1 MRLKNLYSQAK
12 HQVPNLYILKLLVA
26 SMSGLVKELR
36 GKTGAGILDCQNA
49 LKETDS
55 DIEKAVDLLRQ
66 KGLAAAQKKAG
77 RETKEGVISSYI
89 HAGSKI
95 GVLVEINCETDFVAR
110 NDEFQSLVKDVA
122 LQIAAA
128 NPVYIQRE
136 NVSAEIIEREKSV
149 YLGQAKEMGKP
160 EAAWDKIVQGK
171 LEKFYQEQCLIEQSF
186 IKDPNSTIKQI
197 LTEKIAKLG
206 ENISIAR
213 FTRYQL
219 GQE

>member
-1 MRLKNLYSQAK
+1 M
-12 HQVPNLYILKLLVA
+12 
-26 SMSGLVKELR
+26 
-36 GKTGAGILDCQNA
+36 
-49 LKETDS
+49 
-55 DIEKAVDLLRQ
+55 
-66 KGLAAAQKKAG
+66 
-77 RETKEGVISSYI
+77 ISSYI

-110 NDEFQSLVKDVA
+110 NEEFQSLVKDVA

-128 NPVYIQRE
+128 NPSYVQRE
-136 NVSAEIIEREKSV
+136 NVPAEIIEREKNV
-149 YLGQAKEMGKP
+149 YLGQAKEMEKP
-160 EAAWDKIVQGK
+160 KAAWDKIVQGK

>member
-1 MRLKNLYSQAK
+1 M
-12 HQVPNLYILKLLVA
+12 
-26 SMSGLVKELR
+26 
-36 GKTGAGILDCQNA
+36 
-49 LKETDS
+49 
-55 DIEKAVDLLRQ
+55 
-66 KGLAAAQKKAG
+66 
-77 RETKEGVISSYI
+77 ISSYI

-110 NDEFQSLVKDVA
+110 NEEFQSLVKDVA

-128 NPVYIQRE
+128 NPIYIKRE
-136 NVSAEIIEREKSV
+136 NVSTEVIEREKSV

>member
-1 MRLKNLYSQAK
+1 MS
-12 HQVPNLYILKLLVA
+12 
-26 SMSGLVKELR
+26 SMGTLVKELR

-55 DIEKAVDLLRQ
+55 DIEKAIDLLRQ
-66 KGLAAAQKKAG
+66 RGLAAAQKKAG
-77 RETKEGVISSYI
+77 RETKEGVVSSYI

-95 GVLVEINCETDFVAR
+95 GVLVEVNCETDFVAR
-110 NDEFQSLVKDVA
+110 NDEFQELVKDVA

-128 NPVYIQRE
+128 SPAYVKRDQ
-136 NVSAEIIEREKSV
+136 VSPEQVEREKAI
-149 YLGQAKEMGKP
+149 YLAQAKELGKP
-160 EAAWDKIVQGK
+160 AAAIEKIVRGK

-186 IKDPNSTIKQI
+186 IKDPNVTI
-197 LTEKIAKLG
+197 TEIRTQKIAKLG

-219 GQE
+219 GQD

>member
-1 MRLKNLYSQAK
+1 MS
-12 HQVPNLYILKLLVA
+12 
-26 SMSGLVKELR
+26 SMSALVKELR
-36 GKTGAGILDCQNA
+36 AKTGAGILNCQNA
-49 LKETDS
+49 LKETDL
-55 DIEKAVDLLRQ
+55 DIEKAIDLLRQ

-77 RETKEGVISSYI
+77 RETKEGLISSYI

-110 NDEFQSLVKDVA
+110 NEEFQGLIKEVA
-122 LQIAAA
+122 LQIAAT
-128 NPVYIQRE
+128 NPTYVRRE
-136 NVSAEIIEREKSV
+136 DVHADQIEREKAV

-160 EAAWDKIVQGK
+160 EAAWEKIVQGK
-171 LEKFYQEQCLIEQSF
+171 LEKFYQEQCLLEQSF
-186 IKDPNSTIKQI
+186 IKDPNITIKEI
-197 LTEKIAKLG
+197 LTDKISKLG

>member
-1 MRLKNLYSQAK
+1 MS
-12 HQVPNLYILKLLVA
+12 
-26 SMSGLVKELR
+26 SMSALVKELR
-36 GKTGAGILDCQNA
+36 AKTGAGILNCQNA
-49 LKETDS
+49 LKETDL
-55 DIEKAVDLLRQ
+55 DIEKAIDLLRQ

-77 RETKEGVISSYI
+77 RETKEGLISSYI

-110 NDEFQSLVKDVA
+110 NEEFQGLIKEVA
-122 LQIAAA
+122 LQIAAT
-128 NPVYIQRE
+128 NPTYVRRE
-136 NVSAEIIEREKSV
+136 DVQADQIEREKAV

-160 EAAWDKIVQGK
+160 EAAWEKIVQGK
-171 LEKFYQEQCLIEQSF
+171 LEKFYQEQCLLEQSF
-186 IKDPNSTIKQI
+186 IKDPNITIKEI
-197 LTEKIAKLG
+197 LTDKITKLG

>member
-1 MRLKNLYSQAK
+1 
-12 HQVPNLYILKLLVA
+12 
-26 SMSGLVKELR
+26 MSVSVKELR
-36 GKTGAGILDCQNA
+36 AKTGAGILDCQNA
-49 LKETDS
+49 LKETNL
-55 DIEKAVDLLRQ
+55 DIEKAIDLLRQ

-77 RETKEGVISSYI
+77 RETKEGLVSSYI

-110 NDEFQSLVKDVA
+110 TEEFQGLIKEVA
-122 LQIAAA
+122 LQIAAT
-128 NPVYIQRE
+128 NPTYIQRE
-136 NVSAEIIEREKSV
+136 DVPADKIEREKAV

-160 EAAWDKIVQGK
+160 EAAWGKIVQGK
-171 LEKFYQEQCLIEQSF
+171 LDKFYQEQCLLEQSF
-186 IKDPNSTIKQI
+186 IKDPNITIKEI
-197 LTEKIAKLG
+197 LTGKIAKLG

>member
-1 MRLKNLYSQAK
+1 MS
-12 HQVPNLYILKLLVA
+12 
-26 SMSGLVKELR
+26 SMGTLVKELR

-55 DIEKAVDLLRQ
+55 DIEKAIDLLRQ
-66 KGLAAAQKKAG
+66 RGLAAAQKKAG

-95 GVLVEINCETDFVAR
+95 GVLVEVNCETDFVAR
-110 NDEFQSLVKDVA
+110 NEEFQELVKDVA

-128 NPVYIQRE
+128 NPSYVKRAQVPSE
-136 NVSAEIIEREKSV
+136 QVEREKAI
-149 YLGQAKEMGKP
+149 YLAQAKELGKP
-160 EAAWDKIVQGK
+160 EAATEKIVQGK
-171 LEKFYQEQCLIEQSF
+171 LEKFYQENCLLEQSF
-186 IKDPNSTIKQI
+186 IKDPNVSITEI
-197 LTEKIAKLG
+197 LTQKIAKLG

>member
-1 MRLKNLYSQAK
+1 
-12 HQVPNLYILKLLVA
+12 
-26 SMSGLVKELR
+26 MSALVKELR
-36 GKTGAGILDCQNA
+36 AKTGAGILNCQNA
-49 LKETDS
+49 LKETDL
-55 DIEKAVDLLRQ
+55 DIEKAIDLLRQ

-77 RETKEGVISSYI
+77 RETKEGLISSYI

-110 NDEFQSLVKDVA
+110 NEEFQGLIKEVA
-122 LQIAAA
+122 LQIAAT
-128 NPVYIQRE
+128 NPTYVRRE
-136 NVSAEIIEREKSV
+136 DVQADQIEREKAV

-160 EAAWDKIVQGK
+160 EATWEKIVQGK
-171 LEKFYQEQCLIEQSF
+171 LEKFYQEQCLLEQSF
-186 IKDPNSTIKQI
+186 IKDPNITIKEI
-197 LTEKIAKLG
+197 LTDKITKLG

>member
-1 MRLKNLYSQAK
+1 M
-12 HQVPNLYILKLLVA
+12 P
-26 SMSGLVKELR
+26 SMSTLVKELR

-49 LKETDS
+49 LKDTDS
-55 DIEKAVDLLRQ
+55 DIEKAIDLLRQ
-66 KGLAAAQKKAG
+66 KGLATAQKKAG

-110 NDEFQSLVKDVA
+110 NDEFQALVKDVA

-128 NPVYIQRE
+128 NPIYIQRE
-136 NVSAEIIEREKSV
+136 NVPAEIIEREKNV
-149 YLGQAKEMGKP
+149 YLGQAKEMKKP
-160 EAAWDKIVQGK
+160 EAAWDKIIQGK
-171 LEKFYQEQCLIEQSF
+171 LEKFYQEQCLVEQSF
-186 IKDPNSTIKQI
+186 IKDPNSTIKEMLI
-197 LTEKIAKLG
+197 EKIAKLG

-219 GQE
+219 GQG

>member
-1 MRLKNLYSQAK
+1 MS
-12 HQVPNLYILKLLVA
+12 
-26 SMSGLVKELR
+26 SMSALVKELR
-36 GKTGAGILDCQNA
+36 AKTGAGILNCQNA
-49 LKETDS
+49 LKETDL
-55 DIEKAVDLLRQ
+55 DIEKAIDLLRQ

-77 RETKEGVISSYI
+77 RETKEGLISSYI

-110 NDEFQSLVKDVA
+110 NEEFQGLIKEVA
-122 LQIAAA
+122 LQIAAT
-128 NPVYIQRE
+128 NPTYVRRE
-136 NVSAEIIEREKSV
+136 DVHADQIEREKAV

-160 EAAWDKIVQGK
+160 EATWEKIVQGK
-171 LEKFYQEQCLIEQSF
+171 LEKFYQEQCLLEQSF
-186 IKDPNSTIKQI
+186 IKDPNITIKEI
-197 LTEKIAKLG
+197 LTDKISKLG